1 MRKSRALALAVLM
14 CAAMAFALLTGCGG
28 NSSSSAVSSSAA
40 PGSASV
46 SSASVVSATAS
57 VSSDSA
63 SVSAATATSSD
74 RGGEG
79 ALINIGGVDVTKIS
93 FEMVGDTPNFMVI
106 FSNKTDKDVDV
117 DLTPFKIKVVD
128 GDEVSFHL
136 THKEVKANTPYS
148 QNAFTASANT
158 MKVGDKVS
166 VFYGDTDLGVF
177 EVAEF

>member
-1 MRKSRALALAVLM
+1 MRKNRVLAVAVLM
-14 CAAMAFALLTGCGG
+14 CAAMVLVALVGCGG
-28 NSSSSAVSSSAA
+28 NSSSSATSSSASS
-40 PGSASV
+40 GSASASGA
-46 SSASVVSATAS
+46 SSASATAS
-57 VSSDSA
+57 AGSA
-63 SVSAATATSSD
+63 STSASTTAATSSD
-74 RGGEG
+74 RDGEG
-79 ALINIGGVDVTKIS
+79 SLINIDGVDVTKIS
-93 FEMVGDTPNFMVI
+93 FEMVGDTPNFMVV